1 VYFTFFCFQ
10 NKVKNKN
17 KMAEYIDSAVQT
29 VLSSSRLKLAHPG
42 NAKLTQ
48 VYPTPSETTSVLAQ
62 AVNHRGQFRAAS
74 NSKNFPGRS
83 DFTVSSSALLSEYNI
98 VGTLTLTNG
107 PSVGMAPATIASA
120 KPNEVGWIF
129 NMVESIEITYSN
141 SLMQAMIITGPALRD
156 YSLLCCCSKQE
167 RIDMMKGAGQFFV
180 DYFDPGAGR
189 SNTYPFSLPLSFL
202 NFAPGSLR
210 NSWPT
215 DNSVLAGPIQIS
227 INWRPIQYS
236 FVKLN
241 GPVGPIDGFTYLTA
255 SQMPVAFE
263 TLNLVAKTTQ
273 LQDAAFSVKKAMML
287 DPQLVYSLPARYITT
302 VDYSQNLNSGEKAT
316 INLNSA
322 PSGML
327 EGIIVTIIPTVLANP
342 GLNGS
347 TFVVAGSTPIDQ
359 IALEF
364 GGQYIFRADSY
375 EEYLHWQR
383 SQYGDTLEHVN
394 VFYTASFAASSFF
407 SNSQPVI
414 FIPLVDDG
422 AAVLRG
428 HTNENLPSYGG
439 SQLQLTI
446 TPTTIPRIGNSATA
460 WNSPENK
467 GGGGPLAF
475 TNYRIYVTY
484 LISALVEIS
493 QGTVDLQ
500 L

>member
-1 VYFTFFCFQ
+1 
-10 NKVKNKN
+10 
-17 KMAEYIDSAVQT
+17 MAEYVDSAVQT

-48 VYPTPSETTSVLAQ
+48 VYPTPTETTSVLAQ
-62 AVNHRGQFRAAS
+62 AVNHRGQFRASS

-83 DFTVSSSALLSEYNI
+83 DFVVSSSALLSEYSI
-98 VGTLTLTNG
+98 VGQVTLRNG
-107 PSVGMAPATIASA
+107 PALGVAPTIIASA

-129 NMVESIEITYSN
+129 NMVESIEITFSN

-167 RIDMMKGAGQFFV
+167 RIDLMKGAGQFIAAT
-180 DYFDPGAGR
+180 FDGGPNA
-189 SNTYPFSLPLSFL
+189 SNSYSFNLPITFL
-202 NFAPGSLR
+202 NYAISSLR

-227 INWRPIQYS
+227 VNWRPIFYS
-236 FVKLN
+236 FVALN
-241 GPVGPIDGFTYLTA
+241 PPVGIVDGYSMLGSSA
-255 SQMPVAFE
+255 MPVAFDYL
-263 TLNLVAKTTQ
+263 TLVAKTTQ

-302 VDYSQNLNSGEKAT
+302 VDHSQNLVTGTQAV

-327 EGIIVTIIPTVLANP
+327 EGIIVTIIPEPFAVP
-342 GLNGS
+342 NGS
-347 TFVVAGSTPIDQ
+347 GLGNIVAGSLPVDQ

-364 GGQYIFRADSY
+364 GGQYIFRCDSY
-375 EEYLHWQR
+375 EELLHYQR
-383 SQYGDTLEHVN
+383 SQYGDTLEHSN
-394 VFYTASFAASSFF
+394 IFYQAGAAFNTYFSSI
-407 SNSQPVI
+407 QPVL

-422 AAVLRG
+422 SAVLRG

-439 SQLQLTI
+439 SQLQLTV
-446 TPTTIPRIGNSATA
+446 TPSALSRDGSSNTA
-460 WNSPENK
+460 WNSPEKRNPNGLIAETRYK
-467 GGGGPLAF
+467 
-475 TNYRIYVTY
+475 IYVTY
-484 LISALVEIS
+484 LISALLEIS